1 MAYRALALLALYV
14 LFNAF
19 TCEECDIFFA
29 DDDGP
34 ELVVQR
40 EGPDAPLAIG
50 DTLWV
55 SADFPAQ
62 QSTDTRTYVISE
74 GGGLILHRLFAVQ
87 PGTDTLRR
95 PDSAAVTPIDVS
107 SDILQAP
114 RTSSMFGT
122 LTRFT
127 CPAGVCGFRQGFR
140 FNQPG
145 TYLLQ
150 TEGSAIDDVSAEFDF
165 CGNPSFSATRLEGG
179 NQLSGVEQRDGPLV
193 YARDQLVNELIP
205 GDRSSLISVVVE

>member
-19 TCEECDIFFA
+19 TCEECEIFFA

-40 EGPDAPLAIG
+40 EGTDSILAVG

-55 SADFPAQ
+55 SADFPAR
-62 QSTDTRTYVISE
+62 QSTDVRTYVISE
-74 GGGLILHRLFAVQ
+74 GGGVILHRLFTVQ

-95 PDSAAVTPIDVS
+95 LDSATVTHIDVIGDS
-107 SDILQAP
+107 LQETGPFSA
-114 RTSSMFGT
+114 FGT
-122 LTRFT
+122 LMRFT
-127 CPAGVCGFRQGFR
+127 CPDGTCGFRQGFR
-140 FNQPG
+140 FRQPG

-150 TEGSAIDDVSAEFDF
+150 TEGSAIDDVSADFDF
-165 CGNPSFSATRLEGG
+165 CGNPSFSTTRLEGG

-193 YARDQLVNELIP
+193 YASNQRVIELIP